1 MGQDEP
7 KLGGGAGGGGFMRV
21 LILADGEPP
30 SADLAQEMATAHD
43 LVLATDGAAHR
54 AALLGVTP
62 DIICGDFDSVRRE
75 EAEAAFPQA
84 QFIRMHDQDKADL
97 EKALRYA
104 LERGATEVTL
114 LGATGGRLDH
124 TLANCALLLRYG
136 AQAALRI
143 VDDLSETWA
152 LSGEEETPAERL
164 LTAPPGATLS
174 LISFDGK
181 ARVTLQGTRWPLEEA
196 VLPVGTYG
204 VSNTVDSDRVFI
216 RVRGG
221 ALLVCL
227 LH

>member
-1 MGQDEP
+1 
-7 KLGGGAGGGGFMRV
+7 MRV

-30 SADLAQEMATAHD
+30 AADLAQEQAAAHD

-54 AALLGVTP
+54 AALLSITP
-62 DIICGDFDSVRRE
+62 DIICGDFDSLRWE

-84 QFIRMHDQDKADL
+84 EFIRMHDQDKADL
-97 EKALRYA
+97 EKALCYA
-104 LERGATEVTL
+104 LERGAKEVTL
-114 LGATGGRLDH
+114 LGVTGGRLDH

-136 AQAALRI
+136 GQAPLRI

-152 LSGEEETPAERL
+152 LSGEEETPAERRF
-164 LTAPPGATLS
+164 TARPGDTLS

-196 VLPVGTYG
+196 VLPVGTHG
-204 VSNTVDSDRVFI
+204 VSNVIESDPVFI

-221 ALLVCL
+221 AVLVCL
-227 LH
+227 LHST

>member
-1 MGQDEP
+1 
-7 KLGGGAGGGGFMRV
+7 MRV

-30 SADLAQEMATAHD
+30 SAALAQEQAAAHD

-75 EAEAAFPQA
+75 EAEAEFPQA
-84 QFIRMHDQDKADL
+84 EFIWMHDQDRADL
-97 EKALRYA
+97 EKALLYA
-104 LERGATEVTL
+104 LERGAHEVTL

-152 LSGEEETPAERL
+152 LSGEEDTPAERL
-164 LTAPPGATLS
+164 LATRPGDTLS
-174 LISFDGK
+174 LVSFDGK
-181 ARVTLQGTRWPLEEA
+181 ARVTLQGTRWLLEEA
-196 VLPVGTYG
+196 VLPVGTCG
-204 VSNTVDSDRVFI
+204 VSNVIDSDQVFI

-227 LH
+227 LHPT